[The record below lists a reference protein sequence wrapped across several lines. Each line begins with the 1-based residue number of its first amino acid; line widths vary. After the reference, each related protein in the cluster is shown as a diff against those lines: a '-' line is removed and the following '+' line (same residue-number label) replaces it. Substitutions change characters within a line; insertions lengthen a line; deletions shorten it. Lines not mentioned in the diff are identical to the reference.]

1 MKRFQLVFLC
11 LATLVAVSAVG
22 QIATTAGSILGVVK
36 DQTGGVVPGAK
47 VTCVSAETGGRYET
61 AATAGGAYVCPSL
74 AQGFYRVEAVAAGFR
89 KAVISDIKVNV
100 GLPTTTDVTLEVGQ
114 TTQTVEVQAE
124 ATPVITS
131 TTAIS
136 TTVTGRQITELPLAT
151 REALDLAFQMAG
163 ASGGGGVRYSSFD
176 GLPHGALNLTIDGI
190 NIQDNLLKSASGG
203 SFYAY
208 IRPRIDAVDEVTVS
222 SAGNAANTGEGAVQ
236 IAFVTKRGTN
246 DWHGGGFW
254 YLRNNALNANTW
266 FNNTNGLPRQ
276 ILKLNQFGSRIGGPI
291 KKNKLFLFF
300 VWDDFRLPNAIA
312 RNRTVLKP
320 GAIAGDFTYK
330 GTDGANHTVNVL
342 QMAGANGFRSTPD
355 ANITTLL
362 KKIDSL
368 RSGGQVGIT
377 SLDLFRDTM
386 SFNNVGKQRRYFPT
400 TRLDYAIT
408 DKMQLDVEWYYQGF
422 RSFPD
427 TLNSYDRTYPGFET
441 LNGKPAEGGQNS
453 NRHQSSMA
461 FRWTMTPRMTNEFR
475 LGENGGTVVFA
486 GGMDQTLYPNNTR
499 LGFPLSLTSPLSL
512 PRDSRRNSPI
522 WTIAD
527 TLAWQKGKHTLNYGF
542 TFTRLSNW
550 DRSIGTAV
558 PLASTGITSNDPINS
573 LFSATN
579 FPSINTADISNAM
592 SLYALLTGRLSGLSG
607 VVNVDEKAHKYVQYA
622 PLVVRNM
629 QRSMGLFFTDTFRLR
644 STITLNYGLR
654 WDYQGIPRNT
664 NGVYTMPQGGYP
676 GLWDVSGPG
685 NLFKPGTMPGQPAQL
700 AIAEQA
706 WDKHFRNFAPS
717 AGLAWSPSSDNRLLK
732 AVFGKGGALRIG
744 YSISYNREGLAH
756 FTGVE
761 GANVGP
767 TASAAL
773 VADRDFKAGSLSY
786 DGTIPPLVTIPT
798 SFTFPLPMSS
808 LTYNGSSLNWYDPNL
823 RPPRIHSW
831 SVGIQREI
839 AKATVL
845 EVRYVGNYG
854 QDLWRQININET
866 NIFENGFLKEF
877 QAAQNNLNICT
888 ANRVACTGSATG
900 ALRFDNR
907 GLPGQANTPIMTAA
921 FAGTTGFTS
930 STFVTNLQQ
939 GTAGSF
945 ANSLATN
952 NLYMPNLVK
961 ASYPANFFQASPNA
975 SVGGAWLLQNGAFSD
990 YHSLQVEV
998 RRRMSAG
1005 LLLNTSYVF
1014 SKGLSDLFGDSSS
1027 SATQP
1032 MTLRRYSLS
1041 TGASPYDIRHAFK
1054 INWLYELPFGPGKR
1068 FAASNN
1074 PVLSRLIGGWQINGI
1089 GRIQSG
1095 QAFLLTSGR
1104 STLSQYDAGVI
1115 PMVPRS
1121 KLQSM
1126 GKIVKDPSGLV
1137 YVVDKALIGPDGRA
1151 NPDYLQVPTVPGQL
1165 GYSIFLY
1172 GPGLVRIDGTLAK
1185 RVRVNERVNV
1195 ELRAEVLNVFNFV
1208 NFMQASP
1215 SSSTS
1220 TASIQ
1225 STSFGRTTNYY
1236 QDFNGSQDPGGRV
1249 IQLVLRINF

>member
-22 QIATTAGSILGVVK
+22 QIATTTGSILGVVK
-36 DQTGGVVPGAK
+36 DPSGAVVPAAK
-47 VTCVSAETGGRYET
+47 VTCLSAETGSRFETQST
-61 AATAGGAYVCPSL
+61 AAGTYVCPSL
-74 AQGFYRVEAVAAGFR
+74 VAGYYRVEVTATGFR
-89 KAVISDIKVNV
+89 KAVINDVKVNV
-100 GLPTTTDVTLEVGQ
+100 ALSRTVDVALEVGQ
-114 TTQTVEVQAE
+114 AVQTVEVQAE

-131 TTAIS
+131 GTSIT
-136 TTVTGRQITELPLAT
+136 TTVVGRQITELPLST
-151 REALDLAFQMAG
+151 RDALELAFQMPG
-163 ASGGGGVRYSSFD
+163 AAGGGGIRYSSFE

-190 NIQDNLLKSASGG
+190 NVQDNLLKSASGG
-203 SFYAY
+203 SFFAY

-222 SAGNAANTGEGAVQ
+222 SAANAANTGEGAVQ

-266 FNNTNGLPRQ
+266 FNNVNGLPRQ
-276 ILKLNQFGSRIGGPI
+276 ILKLNQFGGKIGGPI
-291 KKNKLFLFF
+291 KKNKLFIFF

-400 TRLDYAIT
+400 TRLDYNIT
-408 DKMQLDVEWYYQGF
+408 DKMQFEASWYYQGF

-441 LNGKPAEGGQNS
+441 LNGKPAQGAQNS
-453 NRHQSSMA
+453 NRHQASAA
-461 FRWTMTPRMTNEFR
+461 FRWTVSPTLTNEFR
-475 LGENGGTVVFA
+475 VGENGGTVVFA
-486 GGMDQTLYPNNTR
+486 GGMDESLYPNNTR
-499 LGFPLSLTSPLSL
+499 LTFPLSLTSPLSL

-522 WTIAD
+522 WTFAD

-558 PLASTGITSNDPINS
+558 PSASLGITSNDPVNS

-579 FPSINTADISNAM
+579 FPAISTSDISNTM
-592 SLYALLTGRLSGLSG
+592 NLYALLTGRLSGLSG
-607 VVNVDEKAHKYVQYA
+607 VVNVDEKSHKYVQYA
-622 PLVVRNM
+622 PLTVRNM

-644 STITLNYGLR
+644 PAITINYGLR
-654 WDYQGIPRNT
+654 WDYQGIPANT

-700 AIAEQA
+700 AIAGQA

-744 YSISYNREGLAH
+744 YSISYNREGLSH

-761 GANVGP
+761 GANPGP

-773 VADRDFKAGSLSY
+773 VADRDFKSGSLFY
-786 DGTIPPLVTIPT
+786 DGKIPPLVTIPT
-798 SFTFPLPMSS
+798 SFSFPLPMSS
-808 LTYNGSSLNWYDPNL
+808 LTYNGSSLNWYDPKL
-823 RPPRIHSW
+823 KPPMIHSW
-831 SVGIQREI
+831 SIGIQREI
-839 AKATVL
+839 AKAMVL
-845 EVRYVGNYG
+845 EVRYVGNHG
-854 QDLWRQININET
+854 QRLWRQININET
-866 NIFENGFLKEF
+866 NVIESGFLKEF

-888 ANRVACTGSATG
+888 ANRAACTGSATG

-907 GLPGQANTPIMTAA
+907 ALPGQVNTPIMTAA

-952 NLYMPNLVK
+952 NLYMPNVVK
-961 ASYPANFFQASPNA
+961 AGYPANLFQASPNA
-975 SVGGAWLLQNGAFSD
+975 SVGGAWLLQNGAFSN

-1005 LLLNTSYVF
+1005 LLMNVNYVF
-1014 SKGLSDLFGDSSS
+1014 SKGLSNLYGDSSS

-1032 MTLRRYSLS
+1032 MTLRDYSLS
-1041 TGASPYDIRHAFK
+1041 TGPSPYDIRHTVK
-1054 INWLYELPFGPGKR
+1054 VNWLYELPFGPGKR
-1068 FAASNN
+1068 FAHSSN
-1074 PVLSRLIGGWQINGI
+1074 PVLSRLAGGWQFNGI
-1089 GRIQSG
+1089 GRIQTG
-1095 QAFLLTSGR
+1095 QPFQLTSGR
-1104 STLSQYDAGVI
+1104 STLSQYDGGVI
-1115 PMVPRS
+1115 PMVPLS

-1126 GKIVKDPSGLV
+1126 GKIVKEPNGLV
-1137 YVVDKALIGPDGRA
+1137 YTVDKALIGPDGRA
-1151 NPDYLQVPTVPGQL
+1151 NPDYLQVPTTPGQL
-1165 GYSIFLY
+1165 GYNVFLY
-1172 GPGLVRIDGTLAK
+1172 GPPLVRIDGTLAK
-1185 RVRVNERVNV
+1185 RVRVNERLNV
-1195 ELRAEVLNVFNFV
+1195 EVRAEALNVFNVV
-1208 NFMQASP
+1208 NFMATSP
-1215 SSSTS
+1215 TSSTS
-1220 TASIQ
+1220 SASIQ